1 MSLGENIRRRR
12 EALKLSQEVVAERL
26 GVSRQAVSKWETGR
40 SEPTAANLVELTKLL
55 ETDLSE
61 LVEGPKDAPKEA
73 AEPPADRK
81 KPNQILRTN
90 LTLWAIILQAGFL
103 VGFATAFYQYDR
115 MKADTPS
122 KALLIPVF
130 LELILL
136 AACSVWMASNHRFT
150 PDPGQRRKNT
160 YIETA
165 YCALQALLGLLD
177 IRFGMGIVGALLII
191 AVGLVY
197 ILYINPKYMGRKL
210 TK

>member
-1 MSLGENIRRRR
+1 MSLGENIKRKR
-12 EALKLSQEVVAERL
+12 EQLKLSQEVVAERL
-26 GVSRQAVSKWETGR
+26 GVSRQAVSKWETGK

-61 LVEGPKDAPKEA
+61 LVEGPKDTPKDAAAPPE
-73 AEPPADRK
+73 DRK
-81 KPNQILRTN
+81 KPNPILRTN
-90 LTLWAIILQAGFL
+90 LTRWAIILQASFL
-103 VGFATAFYQYDR
+103 KGSATAIYDYNR
-115 MKADTPS
+115 IKADTPS

-150 PDPGQRRKNT
+150 QDPKQRRKNIT
-160 YIETA
+160 IELG

-177 IRFGMGIVGALLII
+177 IRFGMGIVGAVLII
-191 AVGLVY
+191 TVGLVY
-197 ILYINPKYMGRKL
+197 ILYVNPKFMGRKL

>member
-1 MSLGENIRRRR
+1 MSLGENIRARR
-12 EALKLSQEVVAERL
+12 EQLKLSQEVVAERL

-61 LVEGPKDAPKEA
+61 LVEGPKDAA
-73 AEPPADRK
+73 TPPEDRK
-81 KPNQILRTN
+81 KPNPILRTN
-90 LTLWAIILQAGFL
+90 LTRWAIILQASFL
-103 VGFATAFYQYDR
+103 KGSATAIYDYNR
-115 MKADTPS
+115 IKADTPS

-150 PDPGQRRKNT
+150 PDPGRRRKNA

-177 IRFGMGIVGALLII
+177 IRFGMGLVGALLII

-197 ILYINPKYMGRKL
+197 ILYINPKFMGRKL

>member
-1 MSLGENIRRRR
+1 MSLGENIRARR
-12 EALKLSQEVVAERL
+12 EQLKLSQEVVAERL
-26 GVSRQAVSKWETGR
+26 GVSRQAVSKWETGK

-61 LVEGPKDAPKEA
+61 LVEGPKDAA
-73 AEPPADRK
+73 TPPEDRK
-81 KPNQILRTN
+81 KPNPILRTN
-90 LTLWAIILQAGFL
+90 LTRWAIILQASFL
-103 VGFATAFYQYDR
+103 KGSATAIYDYNR
-115 MKADTPS
+115 IKADTPS

-150 PDPGQRRKNT
+150 PDPGQRRKNA

-177 IRFGMGIVGALLII
+177 IRFGMGLLGALLII

-197 ILYINPKYMGRKL
+197 ILYINPKFMGRKL